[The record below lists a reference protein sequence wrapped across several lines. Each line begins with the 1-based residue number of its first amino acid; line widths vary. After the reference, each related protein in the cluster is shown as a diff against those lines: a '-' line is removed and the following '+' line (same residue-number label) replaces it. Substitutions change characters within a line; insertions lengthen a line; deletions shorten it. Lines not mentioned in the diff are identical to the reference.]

1 MVEAMARC
9 GIEFF
14 CIVCVLC
21 FLQQRCCAG
30 SYVKMQALITPN
42 AILQYAQLPIRLQTY
57 RKGRTASMRPL
68 PSIAR
73 QGPIHK
79 REHYNCP
86 VCPFLMALPIVV

>member
-1 MVEAMARC
+1 MGQNFSGE
-9 GIEFF
+9 
-14 CIVCVLC
+14 L
-21 FLQQRCCAG
+21 
-30 SYVKMQALITPN
+30 YVKMQALITPN
-42 AILQYAQLPIRLQTY
+42 AILHYAQLSIRLQTY